1 MSLIYLIGGATFSKM
16 DSLNIDMD
24 IIKET
29 HKTNP
34 NVLYIGA
41 ANLDKDKNYYQFKE
55 YYEKIGAKV
64 SRLLLF
70 SKKLSKEEL
79 ILYLNNLDVIY
90 IGGGLT
96 YRLYEI
102 FIKNDIK
109 WFLYEAIKRNII
121 ICGMSAGANIL
132 CDFGHSD
139 NDAYR
144 YGDTNLN
151 YSYQKGLGLIRGIFC
166 PHYDSLGKT
175 SFHELVKELD
185 IDGYALEDGT
195 ALKISNDKFCLVKEN
210 HKNAFMLLKKDNH
223 RLEYLVSNKN
233 YEMKL
238 GEY

>member
-1 MSLIYLIGGATFSKM
+1 MSLIYLIGGATFSKL
-16 DSLNIDMD
+16 DSLNIDKD
-24 IIKET
+24 ILKET
-29 HKTNP
+29 NKDNP
-34 NVLYIGA
+34 NILYIGA
-41 ANLDKDKNYYQFKE
+41 ANLDKDKKYFEFKE
-55 YYEKIGAKV
+55 YYEKLGANV
-64 SRLLLF
+64 NRLLLCGK
-70 SKKLSKEEL
+70 SYQKAELLS
-79 ILYLNNLDVIY
+79 YLDNLDIIY

-102 FIKNDIK
+102 FIKNDIEL
-109 WFLYEAIKRNII
+109 FLKEAIKKEII

-151 YSYQKGLGLIRGIFC
+151 YSYQKGLGLIKGIFC

-175 SFHELVKELD
+175 SFHELVKELN

-195 ALKISNDKFCLVKEN
+195 ALKIKNNSFCLIKEN

-223 RLEYLVSNKN
+223 KLEYLKCNIN

-238 GEY
+238 GDY